1 MPNRSTDLRTTAI
14 RWATRVQATHHVR
27 LSFVRGRQFPFAYQK
42 GDQIIYEEVV
52 DRFIRKL
59 SKHLAP
65 NRNVWKRFKGDFM
78 IPFTSGFHGSYGN
91 VHPHVH
97 INLRKPERVSE
108 AGLCRA
114 VLEVARAE
122 PWIRKSDRCF
132 VEPLKSEVRSIRYG
146 MREGMDTVIV

>member
-1 MPNRSTDLRTTAI
+1 MPNRSTDLRTTAV

-42 GDQIIYEEVV
+42 GDQIIYEEVT
-52 DRFIRKL
+52 DRFVRKL

-65 NRNVWKRFKGDFM
+65 NLNVWKRFKGDFM

-108 AGLCRA
+108 ALG
-114 VLEVARAE
+114 
-122 PWIRKSDRCF
+122 PDIRKQFQFHLVAEAFQHTAPTTRIGRAPAYDRHPAPRAF
-132 VEPLKSEVRSIRYG
+132 EQ
-146 MREGMDTVIV
+146 TV